1 MTPRR
6 YQQGFGDPAT
16 LPEFLGIAAL
26 MRQGSKRSRLRRL
39 AIVCAKAHTL
49 AELFGAGDRAVLL
62 VGEKEAAPLRE
73 LPAQSPEPF
82 FPGGPREDLSITLLC
97 RCREVSVTADWIKGQ
112 LAHGRTRVRVDPPIP
127 SLRF

>member
-1 MTPRR
+1 MTR

-16 LPEFLGIAAL
+16 LPEFQSIAAAI
-26 MRQGSKRSRLRRL
+26 RRGSKRSRLRTLDIECHNGHRL
-39 AIVCAKAHTL
+39 AEV
-49 AELFGAGDRAVLL
+49 FGAVLL

-73 LPAQSPEPF
+73 LPAQNPEPF

-112 LAHGRTRVRVDPPIP
+112 LAHGRKRVRVDPPIP